1 MKIFVDTSGLFASLV
16 KNDIMH
22 AKAGP
27 TMEKL
32 LEEGAE
38 IHVTSYVLLETMA
51 LLQARVGLEAASQFE
66 HVLRPLLLVHW
77 VDESLHEKAFKRLEL
92 RGTRG
97 VSLVDCTSFVTMEDA
112 GIRSVFAYDEHF
124 TEEGFHLVGTQTE
137 LDSISS

>member
-1 MKIFVDTSGLFASLV
+1 MKIYADTSGLFASLV

-38 IHVTSYVLLETMA
+38 IHVTSYVLLETMT
-51 LLQARVGLEAASQFE
+51 LLQARVGLEAARQFE
-66 HVLRPLLLVHW
+66 HVLRPLLQVHW

-124 TEEGFHLVGTQTE
+124 TEEGFHLVEKQAD
-137 LDSISS
+137 LDSVSG

>member
-1 MKIFVDTSGLFASLV
+1 MKIYADTSGLFAALV

-22 AKAGP
+22 SKAGP

-51 LLQARVGLEAASQFE
+51 LLQARVGLDAARQFE
-66 HVLRPLLLVHW
+66 QVLRPLLQVHW
-77 VDESLHEKAFKRLEL
+77 VEESLHEKAFKRLEL

-112 GIRSVFAYDEHF
+112 GIRSVFGYDEHF
-124 TEEGFHLVGTQTE
+124 TEEGFHLVEKQTDLE
-137 LDSISS
+137 